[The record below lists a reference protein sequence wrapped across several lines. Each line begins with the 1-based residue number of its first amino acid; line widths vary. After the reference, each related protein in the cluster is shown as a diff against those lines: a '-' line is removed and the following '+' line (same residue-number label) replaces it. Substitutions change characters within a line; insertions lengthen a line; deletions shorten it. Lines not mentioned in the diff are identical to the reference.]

1 MGDSAWVGARPDL
14 QQLRNMTYDEG
25 RIRDQL
31 EKRLESL
38 TETTLNFLTEVH
50 LDSTEEPSPKEPA
63 LLQNSKRLLN
73 PVHRER
79 GGKQKRGPLP
89 FPPHV
94 IVSHRSPGLPS
105 EKLMFSPQS
114 YC

>member
-1 MGDSAWVGARPDL
+1 MGDSAWLGARPDVL
-14 QQLRNMTYDEG
+14 QLCNMTYDKG

-38 TETTLNFLTEVH
+38 TDTNLGFLTEVH
-50 LDSTEEPSPKEPA
+50 LDSTEEPQRACTSAEQQKA
-63 LLQNSKRLLN
+63 LNL
-73 PVHRER
+73 VHRER

-114 YC
+114 CC

>member
-1 MGDSAWVGARPDL
+1 MGGSVWLGARPDT
-14 QQLRNMTYDEG
+14 QQLRNMTYDKV

-38 TETTLNFLTEVH
+38 TQNNLSFLTEVH
-50 LDSTEEPSPKEPA
+50 LDSTEEPQRACTSAEQQEA
-63 LLQNSKRLLN
+63 SESA
-73 PVHRER
+73 HRER

-94 IVSHRSPGLPS
+94 IVSHRIPGLPS